1 MDEID
6 FANNPFDKIDEVDE
20 YSIEL
25 EDDKEIDPHKLI
37 VELQEKIVLLEKEN
51 KDLKKKVETIKKK
64 DVLNSSI
71 INKMS
76 MVGLRR
82 NFTLKKNVTML
93 ENDPVKVA
101 EIIKEKEDLLEIN
114 NEILD
119 MITKKEI
126 ENDELNQQYEN
137 YILKTQIEKD
147 KLNEQIK
154 NLKENIDNIKLERL
168 KDIEQYEDNFKEYNK
183 YKEQLKKEINE
194 YIKIK
199 DDLNNQIKEKDI
211 EIEKLKYEIQDL
223 QFENLSLINKSNE
236 QKKINQA
243 GYMDLEK
250 YSEEN
255 YKIKCELNKIKD
267 DLDKKNKELINL
279 EKDKNKQI
287 EKCSEEIQ
295 MLKNDIKK
303 KSDKMEELNKQKS
316 DLESNNKQI
325 YILLKKNENLLN
337 EEINKNNIIQEK
349 LKSKTS
355 ELKSMQEIYKN
366 FQTTNKKQLKDYED
380 KIDELTK
387 NKDDLVKQN
396 TDLLEKLK
404 QKMGESSGLS
414 LDGLVESS
422 DKESQ
427 DEMSVYINENK
438 LLKEEINKL
447 KEQISDQAHDLVQMN
462 SLEKNLEKIKL
473 ENEALIN
480 NNKELSEKYNKLK
493 NDYDELS
500 NQNNDNNINDIYD
513 TNKAHKTCIF
523 TKKEIPELKRMKA
536 FRSVLNLSLRKSQ
549 KSSDL
554 KKEKDLLEHNFENLK
569 KLKEEK
575 EKEYEDKIEKIGM
588 ELMEIKAN
596 LYNKEIE
603 ENTMFLRYKNFVNE
617 IKEQC
622 KHKGIKLSFNAKKLF
637 NSK

>member
-1 MDEID
+1 
-6 FANNPFDKIDEVDE
+6 
-20 YSIEL
+20 
-25 EDDKEIDPHKLI
+25 
-37 VELQEKIVLLEKEN
+37 
-51 KDLKKKVETIKKK
+51 
-64 DVLNSSI
+64 
-71 INKMS
+71 
-76 MVGLRR
+76 
-82 NFTLKKNVTML
+82 
-93 ENDPVKVA
+93 
-101 EIIKEKEDLLEIN
+101 
-114 NEILD
+114 
-119 MITKKEI
+119 
-126 ENDELNQQYEN
+126 
-137 YILKTQIEKD
+137 
-147 KLNEQIK
+147 
-154 NLKENIDNIKLERL
+154 
-168 KDIEQYEDNFKEYNK
+168 
-183 YKEQLKKEINE
+183 
-194 YIKIK
+194 
-199 DDLNNQIKEKDI
+199 
-211 EIEKLKYEIQDL
+211 
-223 QFENLSLINKSNE
+223 
-236 QKKINQA
+236 
-243 GYMDLEK
+243 MDLEK

-287 EKCSEEIQ
+287 EKYTEEIQ

-337 EEINKNNIIQEK
+337 EEIKKNNIIQEK

-500 NQNNDNNINDIYD
+500 NQNNDNNIND
-513 TNKAHKTCIF
+513 TNKANKTCIF